1 MMATKLIILTRDE
14 TILMHAMV
22 RVTEVKQTH
31 RHRLH
36 AHVAERLSRARYHMK
51 GPAVMVSFSIEE
63 RQLLRD
69 YNTTYCANLA
79 DALLEAESNSD
90 VPVTTCEA
98 LYVYRMATR
107 IHHLLS

>member
-1 MMATKLIILTRDE
+1 MMATKLIILNRE
-14 TILMHAMV
+14 ESILIHAMV
-22 RVTEVKQTH
+22 RVTEVKQSYPH
-31 RHRLH
+31 PLH
-36 AHVAERLSRARYHMK
+36 TQVAERLSRVRYSTTDGLHRIIL
-51 GPAVMVSFSIEE
+51 STEE
-63 RQLLRD
+63 CQLLRD